1 MIQTKVTVANF
12 AGIHVRPSGVIIQ
25 SVQDYSGRISVTAN
39 GMETDLT
46 NIMGLIAMGL
56 AKGDEITIAVDGPE
70 EEKMLETLTEL
81 FSRHFDFPPRGSV

>member
-1 MIQTKVTVANF
+1 MIQTKITVENF

-25 SVQDYSGRISVTAN
+25 SVQGYPGRISVAAN

-56 AKGDEITIAVDGPE
+56 GKGDEISIEVEGPE
-70 EEKMLETLTEL
+70 DEKMLETLSDL